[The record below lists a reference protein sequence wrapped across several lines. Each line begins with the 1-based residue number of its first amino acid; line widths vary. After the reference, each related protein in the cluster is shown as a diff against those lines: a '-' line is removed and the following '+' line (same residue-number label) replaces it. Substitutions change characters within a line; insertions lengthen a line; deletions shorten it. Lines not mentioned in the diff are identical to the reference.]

1 MIVNIPEDEELR
13 KKTEEFFN
21 YIKSREV
28 KQSSETV
35 LQNACIPQLFTL
47 NMSMESSAPI
57 AKEVTKESTMT
68 KEEKDEHDRIE
79 VDGLIGIGEYDE
91 LEHQYKEYLEINKEL
106 EANNKYTRDERKR
119 LRSINPNITDGEINE
134 QLEYQI
140 YEYKC
145 LIKSRSA
152 QIEAIMKSIDRSIKH
167 YTTAKKMVENFND
180 KSVFINIKDK
190 AMSRL
195 QHIFERID
203 MIKNSVA

>member
-1 MIVNIPEDEELR
+1 
-13 KKTEEFFN
+13 
-21 YIKSREV
+21 
-28 KQSSETV
+28 
-35 LQNACIPQLFTL
+35 
-47 NMSMESSAPI
+47 MESSAPI